1 MRSRLYRSFGVIILV
16 SAGFCGYSADRTA
29 IGPRTALDRYVHAPD
44 TNYSFR
50 VASTIKGDGYT
61 TYMIDMISQA
71 WLTTNE
77 VDRPR
82 WQHWLT
88 LLKPDKVTSSTALL
102 FIGGGS
108 HRTNPPSGP
117 EANISQVAAE
127 TGTVVAQLSNVP
139 NQPTLFAGE
148 TKGRT
153 EDSLIAYTWD
163 KFLRTG
169 DEKWPAR
176 LPMTKAAVRALDTIT
191 AFCASEAGGKIKV
204 DKFFVAGGSKRG
216 WTTWTTAAVD
226 NRVIGI
232 APIVIDMLNVE
243 PSFHHHFEVY
253 GFYAPAVG
261 DYTRM
266 GIMDWDG
273 TPEYRALMKIEE
285 PYEYRERLTLP
296 KFMINSCGDQF
307 FVPDSAQFYFKDLQG
322 VKYLRYVPNSD
333 HSLKNSDAWMTVM
346 ACYSAVLKGTK
357 LPQFSWT
364 LEDDGSIR
372 VKAQDKPKAVKLW
385 QATNPD
391 ARDFRLQTIGP
402 KWTGSD
408 LAEEAGGV
416 YVARVEKPEKGWT
429 AFMAELT
436 YDSTPAPFK
445 FTTQVRVIPD
455 VKPFTYKKPQRPTSN
470 Q

>member
-1 MRSRLYRSFGVIILV
+1 MLRKFALRAALPFLLV
-16 SAGFCGYSADRTA
+16 TAALGAD
-29 IGPRTALDRYVHAPD
+29 TALDRYVRMPD
-44 TNYSFR
+44 
-50 VASTIKGDGYT
+50 ASYHYDVVNTIHGDGYT
-61 TYMIDMISQA
+61 VYVVNMVSQT
-71 WLTTNE
+71 WRKPDE
-77 VDRPR
+77 VNQTV
-82 WQHWLT
+82 WKHWLT
-88 LLKPDKVTSSTALL
+88 IVKPDKVTGTTGYL
-102 FIGGGS
+102 FINGGS
-108 HRTNPPSGP
+108 HRTNPPSKA
-117 EANISQVAAE
+117 EDNIVLVARTTE
-127 TGTVVAQLSNVP
+127 TVVASLSNVP
-139 NQPTLFAGE
+139 NQPTVFAGE

-191 AFCASEAGGKIKV
+191 AFCASDDGGKVNV

-226 NRVIGI
+226 NRVIAI
-232 APIVIDMLNVE
+232 APIVIDLLNVQ

-261 DYTRM
+261 DYTRA

-296 KFMINSCGDQF
+296 KFIINSSGDQF
-307 FVPDSAQFYFKDLQG
+307 FVPDSAQFYFQDLPG

-333 HSLKNSDAWMTVM
+333 HSLRNSDAWMTLL
-346 ACYSAVLKGTK
+346 ACYSSVVKGTK

-372 VKAQDKPKAVKLW
+372 VKHQDKPKAVKLW
-385 QATNPD
+385 QATNPE
-391 ARDFRLQTIGP
+391 ARDFRLMTLGP
-402 KWTGSD
+402 VWKSSD
-408 LAEEAGGV
+408 LQDEGGGV
-416 YVARVEKPEKGWT
+416 YIARVAKPEKGWT
-429 AFMAELT
+429 AFFAELT
-436 YDSTPAPFK
+436 YENGMPAPYK

-455 VKPFTYKKPQRPTSN
+455 VKPFKYTPPTRPK
-470 Q
+470 